1 MAEQNM
7 QNSSSGK
14 TQSFNKGM
22 NKDNTDIYMSEGL
35 WYNAINAIN
44 NSHYGESGS
53 IGNEPSNRF
62 CTAAPFTIIGY
73 AYIKDTEWLIYSTDN
88 VSSEIGI
95 FNESNC
101 SYSVVVNADCLNFK
115 TTHLITAFV
124 KENYDCTFSAYWQ
137 DNLNP
142 DRTMNINDVPYICV
156 PVSDTDPCLGD
167 DCTNQLDCDQIRL
180 HPLIKQPCVSIRKA
194 IGSGQLNNGSYMA
207 TIAYSENGIRLTEY
221 AIPSVPQGL
230 WRDSGQGGSIEI
242 ELTDLDTKFDEYEL
256 VIVSVVTQQAIAK
269 KIGYYNINQ
278 KKVTL
283 DIIQGSLETVPLS
296 YIPLRSVV
304 YDRSEKMAAVNGYL
318 IRSGVSTQPYVNY
331 QKQANKIKTNWV
343 AVEYDVNFYW
353 NGGNHVGYMRD
364 EVYSYFIRWIYNT
377 GNRTA
382 SYHIPGR
389 EAIAS
394 DLVNV
399 ATSDDV
405 VTPTETLAWQ
415 VYDTSTYAP
424 ASGSEKDGG
433 IVIARGNMAYWESI
447 ERYPADPIVWGDL
460 CYQPIRHH
468 KMPSNETTHIHNQ
481 GGNKIVILGV
491 EFSNIEQPVDE
502 NCNPLSEIVGYEILR
517 GSREGNKS
525 IVTKGIFANMV
536 EFNISGAVGNRK
548 GLFENYP
555 YNDLRPDPFL
565 SDDYTILDNND
576 NEEPWENASKLNKY
590 KQNYLAF
597 HSPEIHFERPA
608 FGTNYIKIYTE
619 EKGTSTGKYEI
630 PLQHPRFKLLTDNAF
645 ALSIAVGL
653 GIALIEAIGKST
665 LKGGNFPLVLGTG
678 GLYADASRDSAPVTS
693 VADLISGGI
702 LSAVSIG
709 GQANAIGTV
718 AGIIQFIVQLSFWI
732 PRGMSVV
739 LDLIR
744 NMANYRNYLLQY
756 NSYGFYSNYT
766 NVNNTTMPS
775 GYPKA
780 FRRIIEPNKIKYIGM
795 HIQDFDNSYRIN
807 NLYRTKFVCLK
818 LTKNLPNPVSID
830 NSKKRVKDIVGL
842 NTISYKDPFGEFTS
856 SICQYY
862 GAIKVDY
869 QNQYGQLY
877 GIVQLPTDSCVYET
891 LPLAGI
897 TYQTSAIF
905 GGDVYINR
913 YTEKNPYFFFNT
925 WMIGEL
931 DGTEYDY
938 RNYVNGPAPRYWA
951 NYANFDSSDFAITFS
966 WDFPSE
972 LLPDI
977 DFTTPSDFYRLD
989 APGNNG
995 ATARFVRKN
1004 NWFYLFYNGVRDYF
1018 TESELNMAY
1027 RDYGLEDFQKFYDV
1041 YGLSFNDISTMFRSD
1056 IIKQPTYYKYDLSL
1070 SSSKLF
1076 NNLANWGNILP
1087 RDYNPTLYSTC
1098 FEYYPKRSVYSLQ
1111 QKSGLRRD
1119 NWRNYLPLNY
1129 KDFAGKINIIK
1140 PLNATGC
1147 VILFENAEPTTF
1159 VGQDQLQSSA
1169 GVKISIG
1176 DSGLFQ
1182 QNFQSLVNADDA
1194 LSYGASISS
1203 RAAVNTPYGLY
1214 FVSQQIGKIFTT
1226 AGKNI
1231 EEISRTGLKFWFAE
1245 NLPSKMLDVYPN
1257 FPLYDNPVAG
1267 IGVQAIYDS
1276 TYELLYF
1283 SKRDYQPLRN
1293 DLFFDDP
1300 SGVPYYICGTINPPV
1315 IPYVPPIIPPC
1326 AGCPDGS
1333 VIVDGEC
1340 VVEATVPADFTG
1352 STLTIDAASNNANYN
1367 KNGVRVY
1374 PDITAESKPLKGLIS
1389 INNDNSTY
1397 RVRAANGVGSIITPL
1412 ANVQNAL
1419 WNASGGCGS
1428 SAKGRLNIAGVW
1440 PAGGSE
1446 PYDIDVCYSFC
1457 LEVPTTKQYCIGIA
1471 GDNEVKIYVDGILWV
1486 YLSARNLDGTENPSI
1501 TVPFTSWHVFPVTL
1515 PAGTRN
1521 IRLCGINHNSVAA
1534 FAGEIYDLTL
1544 TELTTLGLL
1553 TPLTVNPACGTA
1565 AGSLDP
1571 HILFSTLDY
1580 IGEEIP
1586 VPGDSGQYVCPNG
1599 STPIDNGCSIPSC
1612 LITEVVPGSGAC
1624 PVCDLSASLICGS
1637 NVSSSS
1643 ITIDYGQQI
1652 TLTWATQNATN
1663 AVMNNGVGP
1672 VSLNG
1677 SLTLTPAGTMT
1688 YEILVTNANGDAS
1701 ICTVDVIVN
1710 PVISR
1715 CPCAFDDPKCFEPC
1729 NWTVSY
1735 DPKTKMWISFHDWHP
1750 SLMMPSYQNFYS
1762 IDDNTIWKHNDRWD
1776 SFCNYYDTDYPWEI
1790 EYPVVTPNQITTLRS
1805 FEYYLDVYKFYND
1818 GKDYFHVLDENFD
1831 RAVIYNSEQISGV
1844 LKMRIKQKS
1853 NPLDILTNPVPGPNF
1868 IDILYSKEE
1877 NKYRFNQFYD
1887 ITNNRGEFSGTKL
1900 PMWNT
1905 ECSGYQKYINPAYV
1919 DYFKPP
1925 LEHKK
1930 IRHYGN
1936 RVILRKS
1943 ISGDNKM
1950 ILKIT
1955 NAKNL
1960 NSPR

>member
-1 MAEQNM
+1 M

-14 TQSFNKGM
+14 TQTFNKGM
-22 NKDNTDIYMSEGL
+22 NKDNTDIFMSEGL

-62 CTAAPFTIIGY
+62 CARAPFTIIGY
-73 AYIKDTEWLIYSTDN
+73 TYVKETEWLIFSTDN
-88 VSSEIGI
+88 VNSEIGI

-101 SYSVVVNADCLNFK
+101 SYSVVINADCLNFK

-142 DRTMNINDVPYICV
+142 DRTININDVPYICV
-156 PVSDTDPCLGD
+156 PVSNNDPCLGD
-167 DCTNQLDCDQIRL
+167 DCTNQLDCDKIRL
-180 HPLIKQPCVSIRKA
+180 HPLIKQPCVSIKKA

-221 AIPSVPQGL
+221 ALPSVPQGL

-242 ELTDLDTKFDEYEL
+242 ELTDLDLSFDEYEL

-296 YIPLRSVV
+296 YIPLRNVV
-304 YDRSEKMAAVNGYL
+304 YPRSEKMAAVNGYL

-331 QKQANKIKTNWV
+331 QLQANKIKTNWV

-364 EVYSYFIRWIYNT
+364 EVYSFFIRWIYNT

-389 EAIAS
+389 QAIAS

-399 ATSDDV
+399 ATSLDV

-415 VYDTSTYAP
+415 VYDTSTYSP
-424 ASGSEKDGG
+424 ATGSEKDGG

-447 ERYPADPIVWGDL
+447 ERYPSDPLVWGDL

-481 GGNKIVILGV
+481 GGSKIMILGV

-525 IVTKGIFANMV
+525 IVTKGIFSNMV
-536 EFNISGAVGNRK
+536 DFKINGSVGARR
-548 GLFENYP
+548 GLFANYP

-565 SDDYTILDNND
+565 SDDYSILDNNI
-576 NEEPWENASKLNKY
+576 NESDTENSSRLSIFR
-590 KQNYLAF
+590 QNYLAF

-619 EKGTSTGKYEI
+619 EKGTATGRYSI
-630 PLQHPRFKLLTDNAF
+630 PFNHPRFKLLTDAAF
-645 ALSIAVGL
+645 GLAIAVGL

-665 LKGGNFPLVLGTG
+665 VKGGNFPLVLGTG
-678 GLYADASRDSAPVTS
+678 GLYADASRESAPVTTI
-693 VADLISGGI
+693 ADLISGGT
-702 LSAVSIG
+702 LAAVSIG
-709 GQANAIGTV
+709 GQGNLIGTI
-718 AGIIQFIVQLSFWI
+718 AGIVQFIFQLSFWI

-739 LDLIR
+739 FELIR
-744 NMANYRNYLLQY
+744 NMANYRHYLLQY

-775 GYPKA
+775 GYA
-780 FRRIIEPNKIKYIGM
+780 RTFRRIIEPDKIKYIGM

-807 NLYRTKFVCLK
+807 NLFRTKFVCLK
-818 LTKNLPNPVSID
+818 LTTNLPNPASPD
-830 NSKKRVKDIVGL
+830 NSKQRVRDIVGI
-842 NTISYKDPFGEFTS
+842 NNGITYENPFGEFIS
-856 SICQYY
+856 NICQYY

-869 QNQYGQLY
+869 QNQYGQLF
-877 GIVQLPTDSCVYET
+877 GIVQIPTDSCVYET
-891 LPLAGI
+891 LPVTGI
-897 TYQTSAIF
+897 TYNTTAIF

-913 YTEKNPYFFFNT
+913 YTEKNPYYFFNT
-925 WMIGEL
+925 WMIGEN

-951 NYANFDSSDFAITFS
+951 NYANYDSSDFTINFN
-966 WDFPSE
+966 WNFPSQ
-972 LLPDI
+972 LLPDL
-977 DFTTPSDFYRLD
+977 DFGTPSDFYRLD
-989 APGNNG
+989 APGNGN
-995 ATARFVRKN
+995 TTRLVRRN

-1041 YGLSFNDISTMFRSD
+1041 YGLSFNDIGTMFRSD

-1076 NNLANWGNILP
+1076 NNLANWGNLLP

-1147 VILFENAEPTTF
+1147 VILFEDTEPTTF
-1159 VGQDQLQSSA
+1159 VGQDQLQSGA

-1226 AGKNI
+1226 SGTNI

-1245 NLPSKMLDVYPN
+1245 NLPSKMLDLYPN

-1283 SKRDYQPLRN
+1283 SKRDYVPLRT
-1293 DLFFDDP
+1293 DLLFDDP
-1300 SGVPYYICGTINPPV
+1300 SGVPYYICGTIIPPV

-1326 AGCPDGS
+1326 VGCPPGS
-1333 VIVDGEC
+1333 IELNGEC
-1340 VVEATVPADFTG
+1340 VTESIVPAEFTG
-1352 STLTIDAASNNANYN
+1352 ETLTVDAAGNSTSYN
-1367 KNGVRVY
+1367 KFGIRLY
-1374 PDITAESKPLKGLIS
+1374 PDITADVKPLLGAPTVNGS
-1389 INNDNSTY
+1389 NSSY
-1397 RVRAANGVGSIITPL
+1397 VVRASNGSGTTITPL
-1412 ANVQNAL
+1412 ANVQNNL
-1419 WNASGGCGS
+1419 WNADGACGNS
-1428 SAKGRLNIAGVW
+1428 SKGRLNIAGVW
-1440 PAGGSE
+1440 PLGGTL
-1446 PYDIDVCYSFC
+1446 PQDVDVCYAFC
-1457 LEVPTTKQYCIGIA
+1457 LEVPITKQYCIGIA
-1471 GDNEVKIYVDGILWV
+1471 GDNEVKIFVDGVLWV
-1486 YLSARNLDGTENPSI
+1486 YLSARNLDGSENSSI
-1501 TVPFTSWHVFPVTL
+1501 QVPFSSWHVFPVTL

-1521 IRLCGINHNSVAA
+1521 IRLCGRNHNASAA

-1544 TELTTLGLL
+1544 AELTTFGLL
-1553 TPLTVNPACGTA
+1553 TPALAAPACGGTP

-1571 HILFSTLDY
+1571 HILFSTLEF
-1580 IGEEIP
+1580 IGQEIP
-1586 VPGDSGQYVCPNG
+1586 APGQYGRYLCPDG
-1599 STPIDNGCSIPSC
+1599 STPVETGCDIPSC
-1612 LITEVVPGSGAC
+1612 LITEIVPGSTGC
-1624 PVCDLSASLICGS
+1624 PTCTISASLVCGS
-1637 NVSSSS
+1637 NASSSS

-1652 TLTWATQNATN
+1652 TLTWATQNATS
-1663 AVMNNGVGP
+1663 AVMNNSVGS

-1701 ICTVDVIVN
+1701 VCIVDIIVN
-1710 PVISR
+1710 PIIKK
-1715 CPCAFDDPKCFEPC
+1715 CPCAFDDPLCFEPC

-1735 DPKTKMWISFHDWHP
+1735 DPKTKLWISFHDWNP
-1750 SLMMPSYQNFYS
+1750 SLMMPSYQNFYT
-1762 IDDNTIWKHNDRWD
+1762 IDDSTIWKHNDRWD
-1776 SFCNYYDTDYPWEI
+1776 SFCNYYGTDYPWEI
-1790 EYPVVTPNQITTLRS
+1790 EYPVVTVNQITTLRS

-1818 GKDYFHVLDENFD
+1818 GKDFFHVLDENFD
-1831 RAVIYNSEQISGV
+1831 RAVVYNSEQISGI
-1844 LKMRIKQKS
+1844 LKMRIKQKG
-1853 NPLDILTNPVPGPNF
+1853 NPLDILSNPVPGPNY

-1887 ITNNRGEFSGTKL
+1887 ITNDRGEFSGTKL

-1905 ECSGYQKYINPAYV
+1905 ECSGYQKYINPNYV
-1919 DYFKPP
+1919 NYFKSP

-1930 IRHYGN
+1930 IRNYGN

-1943 ISGDNKM
+1943 VSGDNKM

-1955 NAKNL
+1955 NSKNL

>member
-7 QNSSSGK
+7 QNSSGAK

-53 IGNEPSNRF
+53 IGNEPSNEF

-73 AYIKDTEWLIYSTDN
+73 AYIKGTEWLLYSTDN
-88 VSSEIGI
+88 ISSEIGI

-101 SYSVVVNADCLNFK
+101 SYSVVVNADCLGFK

-167 DCTNQLDCDQIRL
+167 DCTNQLDCDKIRL
-180 HPLIKQPCVSIRKA
+180 HPLIKQPCVSISKA

-221 AIPSVPQGL
+221 ALPSVPQGL

-242 ELTDLDTKFDEYEL
+242 ELTDLDLSFDEYEL
-256 VIVSVVTQQAIAK
+256 VIISVVTQQAIAK

-278 KKVTL
+278 KRVVL

-304 YDRSEKMAAVNGYL
+304 YDRSEKMAVVNGYL

-331 QKQANKIKTNWV
+331 QLQANKIKTNWV

-353 NGGNHVGYMRD
+353 NGGNNVGYMRD
-364 EVYSYFIRWIYNT
+364 EVYSFFIRWIYNT

-389 EAIAS
+389 QAIAS

-424 ASGSEKDGG
+424 SSGAEKDGG

-447 ERYPADPIVWGDL
+447 ERYPVDPIVWGNL

-481 GGNKIVILGV
+481 GGNRIITLGV
-491 EFSNIEQPVDE
+491 EFSNIEHPVDA
-502 NCNPLSEIVGYEILR
+502 NGNPLSEIVGYEILR

-536 EFNISGAVGNRK
+536 EFKVNGSIGNRK

-555 YNDLRPDPFL
+555 YNDLHPDPFL

-576 NEEPWENASKLNKY
+576 NEDPWEDASRLNKY
-590 KQNYLAF
+590 KKNYLAF

-608 FGTNYIKIYTE
+608 FGTNYVKIYTE

-630 PLQHPRFKLLTDNAF
+630 PFQHPRFKLLTDVAF
-645 ALSIAVGL
+645 GLSVAVGT
-653 GIALIEAIGKST
+653 GIALIDALGKST
-665 LKGGNFPLVLGTG
+665 LKGGNFPLAAGTG
-678 GLYADASRDSAPVTS
+678 VTGADAARDSAPATTI
-693 VADLISGGI
+693 ADLISGGI
-702 LSAVSIG
+702 LSAFSSG
-709 GQANAIGTV
+709 GQINMLGTI
-718 AGIIQFIVQLSFWI
+718 AGIVQFALQLSFWI

-744 NMANYRNYLLQY
+744 NMANYRHYALQY

-775 GYPKA
+775 GYPMT
-780 FRRIIEPNKIKYIGM
+780 FRRMVQDNMIKYIGM

-807 NLYRTKFVCLK
+807 NLFRTKFVCLK
-818 LTKNLPNPVSID
+818 LTKDLPNPVSPD

-891 LPLAGI
+891 LPIIGI
-897 TYQTSAIF
+897 TYHTSAIF

-925 WMIGEL
+925 WMLGEL

-951 NYANFDSSDFAITFS
+951 NYANFDSSDFAIT
-966 WDFPSE
+966 WGGWNFPSE

-977 DFTTPSDFYRLD
+977 DLTTPSDNYRLD
-989 APGNNG
+989 ALGGGP
-995 ATARFVRKN
+995 TLRLVRKN
-1004 NWFYLFYNGVRDYF
+1004 SWFYLFYNGVRDYF

-1041 YGLSFNDISTMFRSD
+1041 YGQSFNDLSTMFRSD

-1076 NNLANWGNILP
+1076 NNLANWGSLLP

-1147 VILFENAEPTTF
+1147 VILFEDSEPTTF

-1203 RAAVNTPYGLY
+1203 RAAVNTPYGLF
-1214 FVSQQIGKIFTT
+1214 FVSQQIGKIFSS
-1226 AGKNI
+1226 AGKSI

-1283 SKRDYQPLRN
+1283 SKRDYKPLRD
-1293 DLFFDDP
+1293 DLLFDDA
-1300 SGVPYYICGTINPPV
+1300 SGVPYYICGESTPPD
-1315 IPYVPPIIPPC
+1315 IPYVPPVIPIC
-1326 AGCPDGS
+1326 EGCPPGS

-1340 VVEATVPADFTG
+1340 VNEYVVPAEFTG
-1352 STLTIDAASNNANYN
+1352 DTVRVDAALNLNVYN
-1367 KNGVRVY
+1367 RDGIRLY
-1374 PDITAESKPLKGLIS
+1374 PDISAELKPLKGIITVNS
-1389 INNDNSTY
+1389 DNSTY
-1397 RVRAANGVGSIITPL
+1397 RVRANNGVGAIVTPL
-1412 ANVQNAL
+1412 ANVQSNL
-1419 WNASGGCGS
+1419 WNASGSCGGFT
-1428 SAKGRLNIAGVW
+1428 KGRLNLAGVW
-1440 PAGGSE
+1440 PFGGIQ
-1446 PYDIDVCYSFC
+1446 PVNTDVCYSFC
-1457 LEVPTTKQYCIGIA
+1457 FDVAVTRQYLIGIS

-1486 YLSARNLDGTENPSI
+1486 YLAARTTAGAADSFV

-1521 IRLCGINHNSVAA
+1521 IRLCGINHGNQAA

-1544 TELTTLGLL
+1544 ADIQTNGLL
-1553 TPLTVNPACGTA
+1553 TPLTAFPACGSVA
-1565 AGSLDP
+1565 ADLAP
-1571 HILFSTLDY
+1571 FILFSTVDY
-1580 IGEEIP
+1580 IGEFIAIP
-1586 VPGDSGQYVCPNG
+1586 GAGGDYVCPDG
-1599 STPIDNGCSIPSC
+1599 STLIDDGCSIPSC
-1612 LITEVVPGSGAC
+1612 LITEVTDYIPC
-1624 PVCDLSASLICGS
+1624 PVCELGASA
-1637 NVSSSS
+1637 VS
-1643 ITIDYGQQI
+1643 IDYGESI
-1652 TLTWATQNATN
+1652 ILTWSTQNAIS
-1663 AVMNNGVGP
+1663 VIMNNGIGP
-1672 VSLNG
+1672 LPLNG
-1677 SLTLTPAGTMT
+1677 SLSVTPPGNIT
-1688 YEILVTNANGDAS
+1688 YEILVTNDNGDVS
-1701 ICTVDVIVN
+1701 VCTIEIEVN
-1710 PVISR
+1710 PVVIK
-1715 CPCAFDDPKCFEPC
+1715 CPCAFDDPLCFEPC

-1735 DPKTKMWISFHDWHP
+1735 DPKTKMWISFHDWNP
-1750 SLMMPSYQNFYS
+1750 SLMMPSYQNFYT
-1762 IDDNTIWKHNDRWD
+1762 IDDNTIWKHNNRWD
-1776 SFCNYYDTDYPWEI
+1776 SFCNYYNTDYPWEI
-1790 EYPVVTPNQITTLRS
+1790 EYPIVTPNQITTLRS

-1818 GKDYFHVLDENFD
+1818 GKDFFHVLDENFD
-1831 RAVIYNSEQISGV
+1831 RAVIYNSEQISGI
-1844 LKMRIKQKS
+1844 LRMRIKQKG
-1853 NPLDILTNPVPGPNF
+1853 NPLDILANPVPTPNF

-1887 ITNNRGEFSGTKL
+1887 ITDDRGEFDGTQL

-1905 ECSGYQKYINPAYV
+1905 ECSGYQKYINPAYI
-1919 DYFKPP
+1919 DYFKSP

-1930 IRHYGN
+1930 FRHYGN
-1936 RVILRKS
+1936 RVILRKT
-1943 ISGDNKM
+1943 ISNDKKM

>member
-1 MAEQNM
+1 M
-7 QNSSSGK
+7 QNTSSGK

-53 IGNEPSNRF
+53 IGNEPSNRY
-62 CTAAPFTIIGY
+62 CTQAPYTIIGY
-73 AYIKDTEWLIYSTDN
+73 AYIKDTEWLIFSTNDID
-88 VSSEIGI
+88 SEIGI

-101 SYSVVVNADCLNFK
+101 TYSTVINDDCLGFR

-156 PVSDTDPCLGD
+156 PVSATDPCLGD
-167 DCTNQLDCDQIRL
+167 DCTNRLDCDKIRL
-180 HPLIKQPCVSIRKA
+180 HPLIKQPCVSIKKA
-194 IGSGQLNNGSYMA
+194 LGSGQLNNGSYMA

-221 AIPSVPQGL
+221 AVPSVPQGL

-242 ELTDLDTKFDEYEL
+242 QLTDLDTSFDEYEL
-256 VIVSVVTQQAIAK
+256 VIISVVTQQAIAK

-278 KKVTL
+278 KTVVL

-296 YIPLRSVV
+296 YIPLRSIV

-331 QKQANKIKTNWV
+331 QLQANKIKTNWV

-353 NGGNHVGYMRD
+353 NGGNNVGYMRD
-364 EVYSYFIRWIYNT
+364 EVYSFFIRWIYNT

-389 EAIAS
+389 PAIPS

-415 VYDTSTYAP
+415 VYDTSTSVP
-424 ASGSEKDGG
+424 ASGAEKDGG
-433 IVIARGNMAYWESI
+433 FVVARGNMAYWESI
-447 ERYPADPIVWGDL
+447 EKYPANPIVWGDL

-481 GGNKIVILGV
+481 GGDKILVLGV
-491 EFSNIEQPVDE
+491 EFSNIEHPVDE

-525 IVTKGIFANMV
+525 VVTKGIFANMV
-536 EFNISGAVGNRK
+536 EFNINGSIGNRK

-619 EKGTSTGKYEI
+619 EKGTSIGKYEI
-630 PLQHPRFKLLTDNAF
+630 PFKHPRFKLLTDNAF
-645 ALSIAVGL
+645 VLSIAVGL

-665 LKGGNFPLVLGTG
+665 IKGGNFPLAVGSG
-678 GLYADASRDSAPVTS
+678 APYADATRDSAPATTI
-693 VADLISGGI
+693 ADLISGGI
-702 LSAVSIG
+702 LSAISTG

-718 AGIIQFIVQLSFWI
+718 AGIVQFALQLSFWI

-744 NMANYRNYLLQY
+744 NMANYRHYLLQY
-756 NSYGFYSNYT
+756 NSHGFYSNYT
-766 NVNNTTMPS
+766 NVNNTTMPA
-775 GYPKA
+775 GYPMA
-780 FRRIIEPNKIKYIGM
+780 FRRMVQDNMIKYIGM

-807 NLYRTKFVCLK
+807 NLFRSKYVCLK
-818 LTKNLPNPVSID
+818 LTKNLPNPVSAD

-842 NTISYKDPFGEFTS
+842 NTISYKDPFGEFSS

-877 GIVQLPTDSCVYET
+877 GIVQIPTDSCVYET
-891 LPLAGI
+891 QPLAGI
-897 TYQTSAIF
+897 TYQTTAIF

-913 YTEKNPYFFFNT
+913 YTEKNPYYFFNT
-925 WMIGEL
+925 WMLGEL

-951 NYANFDSSDFAITFS
+951 NYANFDSSDFSVTFS

-972 LLPDI
+972 ILPDI
-977 DFTTPSDFYRLD
+977 DFTTPSDNYRLD
-989 APGNNG
+989 APNG
-995 ATARFVRKN
+995 GITLRLVRKN

-1041 YGLSFNDISTMFRSD
+1041 YGLSFNDLSTMFRSD

-1087 RDYNPTLYSTC
+1087 RDYDPTLYSTC
-1098 FEYYPKRSVYSLQ
+1098 FEYYPRRSVYSLQ

-1129 KDFAGKINIIK
+1129 KDFNGKINIIK

-1203 RAAVNTPYGLY
+1203 RAAINTPYGLF
-1214 FVSQQIGKIFTT
+1214 FVSQQIGKIFLT
-1226 AGKNI
+1226 AGTSI
-1231 EEISRTGLKFWFAE
+1231 DEISRTGLKFWFAE
-1245 NLPSKMLDVYPN
+1245 NLPSKMLDMYPN

-1300 SGVPYYICGTINPPV
+1300 SGVPYYICGTITPPV
-1315 IPYVPPIIPPC
+1315 IPYVPPVIPPC
-1326 AGCPDGS
+1326 QGCPPGS
-1333 VIVDGEC
+1333 TIVEGQC
-1340 VVEATVPADFTG
+1340 VVEVTVPAEYGGPTY
-1352 STLTIDAASNNANYN
+1352 TVAAAQNVTSYN
-1367 KNGVRVY
+1367 QNGIRLY
-1374 PDITAESKPLKGLIS
+1374 PDITAEAKPLKGLITV
-1389 INNDNSTY
+1389 NGDNSTY
-1397 RVRAANGVGSIITPL
+1397 RVRAANGVGSIVTPL
-1412 ANVQNAL
+1412 ANVQNSL
-1419 WNASGGCGS
+1419 WNSSSACGGS
-1428 SAKGRLNIAGVW
+1428 SKGRLNIAGVW
-1440 PAGGSE
+1440 PAGGST
-1446 PYDIDVCYSFC
+1446 PYDTEVCYSFC
-1457 LEVPTTKQYCIGIA
+1457 FDVPVTKQYLIGIA
-1471 GDNEVKIYVDGILWV
+1471 GDNEVKIYVDGVLWV
-1486 YLSARNLDGTENPSI
+1486 YLAARNLNNTKNSNI
-1501 TVPFTSWHVFPVTL
+1501 NVPFTSWHVFPVTL

-1521 IRLCGINHNSVAA
+1521 VRLCGINHDGNAA

-1544 TELTTLGLL
+1544 TQIQTNGLL
-1553 TPLTVNPACGTA
+1553 TPFTAFPACGSVA
-1565 AGSLDP
+1565 ADLAP
-1571 HILFSTLDY
+1571 YILFSTLDY

-1586 VPGDSGQYVCPNG
+1586 VPSEYGQYSCPDG
-1599 STPIDNGCSIPSC
+1599 STPIESGCAVPSC
-1612 LITEVVPGSGAC
+1612 LITEVTPGNPC
-1624 PVCDLSASLICGS
+1624 PTCSLSASLTCGS
-1637 NVSSSS
+1637 NVSASS

-1652 TLTWATQNATN
+1652 TLTWSTQNATSV
-1663 AVMNNGVGP
+1663 VMNNGVGP

-1688 YEILVTNANGDAS
+1688 YQILASSGGGELPSVS
-1701 ICTVDVIVN
+1701 ICTVNVIVN
-1710 PVISR
+1710 PVINK

-1735 DPKTKMWISFHDWHP
+1735 DPKSKLWISFHDWNP
-1750 SLMMPSYQNFYS
+1750 SLMMPSYQNFYT

-1776 SFCNYYDTDYPWEI
+1776 SFCNYYNTDYPWEI
-1790 EYPVVTPNQITTLRS
+1790 EYPIVTPNQITTLRS

-1831 RAVIYNSEQISGV
+1831 NAVIYNSEQISGV
-1844 LKMRIKQKS
+1844 LKMRIKQKG
-1853 NPLDILTNPVPGPNF
+1853 NPLDILANPIPGPNF
-1868 IDILYSKEE
+1868 IEILYSKEE
-1877 NKYRFNQFYD
+1877 NKYRFNQFWD
-1887 ITNNRGEFSGTKL
+1887 ITNDRGEFSGTKL

-1905 ECSGYQKYINPAYV
+1905 ECSGYKKYINPDYI

-1925 LEHKK
+1925 LQHKK

-1943 ISGDNKM
+1943 VSGDNKM
-1950 ILKIT
+1950 ILKLT
-1955 NAKNL
+1955 NSKNL